1 MRPEQA
7 DRFTGWSRA
16 LGIRNALPTP
26 SYKWLRHSPSAGYLA
41 SGTLDPLAVTQGFI
55 VAAKSLIKNGK
66 LAGEV
71 ELRIAELGTEITL
84 LVLVID

>member
-1 MRPEQA
+1 MRLEQA

-16 LGIRNALPTP
+16 LGTRNALPTP
-26 SYKWLRHSPSAGYLA
+26 SHKWLRRSPLAGYL
-41 SGTLDPLAVTQGFI
+41 SIRTLDPLAVTQGFI

-66 LAGEV
+66 LVGEV

>member
-1 MRPEQA
+1 MKLSVA
-7 DRFTGWSRA
+7 
-16 LGIRNALPTP
+16 
-26 SYKWLRHSPSAGYLA
+26 
-41 SGTLDPLAVTQGFI
+41 TLEPLVFTQGFI

-71 ELRIAELGTEITL
+71 ERRTAELGTKITL